1 MEDALS
7 LKSVIEDPS
16 ASEEE
21 WHVLP
26 SKEIDDQISAEIQNV
41 VASIDLHAKINLE
54 KAAANLPA
62 NVQVSYIPE
71 QFPGVVMKLQEPK
84 VSVLV
89 FGSGKLVVT
98 GAKTYAIIEEAV
110 KIISD
115 LLREIGH
122 KIDRKPDI
130 VVQNIVA
137 SGSLGRRINLEMAA
151 LLLDNCMYEPE
162 QFPGLIYRMDEPKV
176 VLLLFQSGKLVC
188 TGAKKE
194 EYVYQSIRNIYEQL
208 DEIEAFTDVGG
219 TLDEGELGPEA
230 FIEYSG

>member
-1 MEDALS
+1 MFL
-7 LKSVIEDPS
+7 P
-16 ASEEE
+16 SEE
-21 WHVLP
+21 
-26 SKEIDDQISAEIQNV
+26 IDAQISAEIQNV
-41 VASIDLHAKINLE
+41 VASIDLHARINLE
-54 KAAANLPA
+54 KAAASLPG

-110 KIISD
+110 KIISNM
-115 LLREIGH
+115 LQEIGH
-122 KIDRKPDI
+122 KIDSKPDI

-194 EYVYQSIRNIYEQL
+194 EHVHQSIRNIYEQL
-208 DEIEAFTDVGG
+208 EEIEAFTDVGQSF
-219 TLDEGELGPEA
+219 DREGAGPEA
-230 FIEYSG
+230 FIEYRE

>member
-1 MEDALS
+1 M
-7 LKSVIEDPS
+7 
-16 ASEEE
+16 
-21 WHVLP
+21 P

-54 KAAANLPA
+54 KAAANLPGT
-62 NVQVSYIPE
+62 VQVSYIPE

-98 GAKTYAIIEEAV
+98 GAKTHAIIEEAV
-110 KIISD
+110 TIISNM
-115 LLREIGH
+115 LREIGH

-162 QFPGLIYRMDEPKV
+162 QFPGLIYRMEDPKV

-194 EYVYQSIRNIYEQL
+194 EYVHQSIRNIYEQL
-208 DEIEAFTDVGG
+208 DEIEAFTDAGG
-219 TLDEGELGPEA
+219 GFEDEELGPEA
-230 FIEYSG
+230 FIEYEE